1 MADSQEIE
9 YSFVAIAEDLPEN
22 SRLFIDWNNEPV
34 VILNL
39 AGSVYAVG
47 DVCSHDNGP
56 LGDGEVEGFDLV
68 CPRHGAHFDIR
79 NGKATRGPAFRD
91 IPSYAIKIDDGKI
104 YIGKK

>member
-1 MADSQEIE
+1 MPDDQNIE
-9 YSFVAIAEDLPEN
+9 FSFVANTEDLPEN

-56 LGDGEVEGFDLV
+56 LGDGEVDGFDLI
-68 CPRHGAHFDIR
+68 CPRHGARFDIR
-79 NGKATRGPAFRD
+79 NGKAKRGPAFRD
-91 IPSYAIKIDDGKI
+91 IPAYEIKIEDGKI
-104 YIGKK
+104 FIGKK

>member
-1 MADSQEIE
+1 MADNQDIE
-9 YSFVAIAEDLPEN
+9 YSFVANAEDLPEN
-22 SRLFIDWNNEPV
+22 SRLFIDWNDEPV

-39 AGSVYAVG
+39 AGMLYAVG

-56 LGDGEVEGFDLV
+56 LGDGELEGFELV

-79 NGKATRGPAFRD
+79 DGKAKRGPAFRD
-91 IPSYAIKIDDGKI
+91 IPVYAVKLEDEKI

>member
-9 YSFVAIAEDLPEN
+9 FSFVANEEDLPEN

-79 NGKATRGPAFRD
+79 DGKATRGPAFRD
-91 IPSYAIKIDDGKI
+91 IPSYAIKVEDGKI
-104 YIGKK
+104 FIGKK